1 MSKRQET
8 SGPKGDAR
16 KPPIA
21 GVYDS
26 SWYREHM
33 VAVRDLPEI
42 QIGAYLKHARLTK
55 GLKLKALASEVGCTE
70 GFLSKVEH
78 NKVQPSLATLHR
90 IVVALDI
97 NIAMLFS
104 QDQLAFGPVTVARA
118 GTRPTIRTHMRRGAG
133 IALEQLVSNSL
144 SILIEANI
152 HHVDPGGSSDGF
164 IRHEGEEIG
173 YVLQGEMELTV
184 DGTRYRLGEGDSFF
198 FKSTLNHGYRNA
210 GDTALSV
217 LWINTPPTF

>member
-1 MSKRQET
+1 MSKRIET
-8 SGPKGDAR
+8 DAPKVGAR
-16 KPPIA
+16 KPVAPA
-21 GVYDS
+21 YDS
-26 SWYREHM
+26 SSYRKLTK
-33 VAVRDLPEI
+33 VRRDRSEI
-42 QIGAYLKHARLTK
+42 QIGAYLKHARLSK
-55 GLKLKALASEVGCTE
+55 GLKLKALASKVGCTE

-90 IVVALDI
+90 VVVALDI

-104 QDQLAFGPVTVARA
+104 RDQLAFGPATVARA
-118 GTRPTIRTHMRRGAG
+118 GTRPTIRTHMRRGPG
-133 IALEQLVSNSL
+133 VALEQLVSNSL
-144 SILIEANI
+144 SILLEANI

-184 DGTRYRLGEGDSFF
+184 DGASYMLGEGDSFF
-198 FKSTLNHGYRNA
+198 FKSTLDHGYRNA
-210 GDTALSV
+210 GDTPLSV